1 MALNYLYNAIVA
13 SKGEDTAISA
23 VITDD
28 DGITIP
34 DGCALRLYDK
44 DCDCMLHRVEG
55 TFDGEAW
62 TFTLTN
68 EQTKDLKGRYFY
80 CICRHG
86 KSLCGKEPIYFM

>member
-13 SKGEDTAISA
+13 SKGEETVISA

-28 DGITIP
+28 EGALIA

-55 TFDGEAW
+55 MFDGEAW
-62 TFTLTN
+62 TFVLSA
-68 EQTKDLKGRYFY
+68 EQTQELKGRYFY
-80 CICRHG
+80 CVCRHG